1 MENKQHAIKI
11 QWLNEELKKEIE
23 KKYLEMND
31 NENATTQ
38 NIGDVTKAI
47 LRAKHIAIQAFLTKE
62 EKSQNQ
68 QHNLPPK
75 RIRETKPKLGKR
87 KEIITIREE
96 IKKTE
101 ILDFYLQTVFL

>member
-31 NENATTQ
+31 NENATIQ

-47 LRAKHIAIQAFLTKE
+47 LRAKHIAI
-62 EKSQNQ
+62 
-68 QHNLPPK
+68 
-75 RIRETKPKLGKR
+75 
-87 KEIITIREE
+87 
-96 IKKTE
+96 
-101 ILDFYLQTVFL
+101 